1 MMRLSRHLAAVAF
14 GCLFGAGLGLGIA
27 VAPASAA
34 QFNAEQTTEI
44 QGIIKNYLLQN
55 PEVLRDAITELDTRE
70 KTAEADAR
78 KKALK
83 DLAGPLVD
91 APDGFVIGNPKGAVT
106 LIEFF
111 DYNCGYCKRALGDLD
126 RLMKDNKDL
135 RVILRDFPILSPS
148 SVDAA
153 IIAGAAH
160 QQFPGDKFW
169 AYHRTLLGMRGLVGK
184 DQALAVAKDMGA
196 DMGKL
201 AKDAAEPQI
210 RTAIQGSDTLA
221 KTLAL
226 NGTPSYVIGDDVQIG
241 AVGYDDLNKA
251 IGNVRKCGKSMCS

>member
-1 MMRLSRHLAAVAF
+1 MVSLRGTLLGLASC
-14 GCLFGAGLGLGIA
+14 CLIGLGA
-27 VAPASAA
+27 SVAAAASFSAD
-34 QFNAEQTTEI
+34 QTTEI
-44 QGIIKNYLLQN
+44 QGIIKSYLLQN
-55 PEVLRDAITELDTRE
+55 PEVLRDAITELDAKE

-78 KKALK
+78 KRALK

-106 LIEFF
+106 IVEFF

-135 RVILRDFPILSPS
+135 RVILRDFPILSPN

-153 IIAGAAH
+153 IVAGAAH
-160 QQFPGDKFW
+160 QQFAGDRFW
-169 AYHRTLLGMRGLVGK
+169 DYHRKLLGMRGLVGK
-184 DQALAVAKDMGA
+184 DQALSVAKEMGA

-201 AKDAAEPQI
+201 ATDAAQPAI

-221 KTLAL
+221 KTLSL

-241 AVGYDDLNKA
+241 AVGYDDLNKT
-251 IGNVRKCGKSMCS
+251 IGNVRKCGKAMCS

>member
-1 MMRLSRHLAAVAF
+1 MVSLRGSLVALAF
-14 GCLFGAGLGLGIA
+14 GCLTGLG
-27 VAPASAA
+27 VSPAAAA
-34 QFNAEQTTEI
+34 QFSADQTTEI

-55 PEVLRDAITELDTRE
+55 PEVLRDAITELDAKE

-83 DLAGPLVD
+83 ELAGPLIN

-106 LIEFF
+106 LVEFF
-111 DYNCGYCKRALGDLD
+111 DYNCGYCKRALSDLD

-135 RVILRDFPILSPS
+135 RVILRDFPILSPN

-153 IIAGAAH
+153 IVAGAAH
-160 QQFPGDKFW
+160 EQFPGDKFW
-169 AYHRTLLGMRGLVGK
+169 DYHRKLLGMHGLVGK
-184 DQALAVAKDMGA
+184 EQALSVAKEMGA

-201 AKDAAEPQI
+201 TKDSAEPKI

-251 IGNVRKCGKSMCS
+251 IGNVRKCGKAMCS